1 MSDLVWSDKIEPQEL
16 RRQPVDTW
24 RVGVIEQEA
33 HWIQTTGSSHKT
45 ITIYAETIKL
55 HQKDLDIT
63 IDIPNDFFDKIENI
77 EINGFKFIKE
87 KSDE

>member
-1 MSDLVWSDKIEPQEL
+1 MGNYARFIKDGAK
-16 RRQPVDTW
+16 
-24 RVGVIEQEA
+24 RVEV
-33 HWIQTTGSSHKT
+33 TGGSNLGKT

-63 IDIPNDFFDKIENI
+63 IDIPNDLFDQIENI
-77 EINGFKFIKE
+77 EINGYKFVKE